1 MTEFVGE
8 KVMSTIARYALF
20 VCGLLVVVGIVV
32 VILIVRAE
40 AGIFEQTAAS
50 TMGPKPIDE
59 QYLIPNAGVAMEKII
74 GGTVIEINGNSIIA
88 DSSKYGL
95 VTLHISKE
103 TRIWKGE
110 WDSEL
115 PIEVGDFFYGYG
127 EPDQDGA
134 IWEMEQMEVNIV
146 NLRGAIVSV
155 EETSEGLAWQLE
167 ESCASQLYTVHV
179 TSRTLLVSD
188 EGQDMPFAEAQV
200 DFKPGDGVQIIGLTL
215 KDGTVLATRI
225 F

>member
-1 MTEFVGE
+1 
-8 KVMSTIARYALF
+8 MSTIARHVLF

-40 AGIFEQTAAS
+40 AGIFGQVVAPTVDPE
-50 TMGPKPIDE
+50 PIDE
-59 QYLIPNAGVAMEKII
+59 QALIPNAGVPVEKII
-74 GGTVIEINGNSIIA
+74 GGTVVEINGNSIIA

-95 VTLHISKE
+95 VTLHISNE

-110 WDSEL
+110 WGSEL
-115 PIEVGDFFYGYG
+115 SIEVGDFFYGYG

-146 NLRGAIVSV
+146 NLCGAIVSV
-155 EETSEGLAWQLE
+155 EETSEGLTWQLE
-167 ESCASQLYTVHV
+167 ESRASQLYTVHV
-179 TSRTLLVSD
+179 TSKTLLVSD
-188 EGQDMPFAEAQV
+188 EGQDIPFAGAQV
-200 DFKPGDGVQIIGLTL
+200 DFKLGDGVQIIGLTL
-215 KDGTVLATRI
+215 EDGTVLATRI